1 MLDRLILAGYAYPV
15 TVNAVLGRI
24 ATVGRVIH
32 ACQWTDDSAGLS
44 GTGLLLFTGAP
55 ATQMPAQLMWSFAGS
70 HLSDGSSMHFI
81 PPGHF
86 IKGLAQGCFG
96 ALEDLDSEDDIFP

>member
-1 MLDRLILAGYAYPV
+1 MDAGQGQTDA
-15 TVNAVLGRI
+15 G
-24 ATVGRVIH
+24 
-32 ACQWTDDSAGLS
+32 QWTDDSTGSS
-44 GTGLLLFTGAP
+44 GTGLLLFTDAP

-81 PPGHF
+81 PLGHF

-96 ALEDLDSEDDIFP
+96 VLEDLDSEDDIFP